1 MVCHADARDAVAHGP
16 AVRGRRA
23 VSRSLQRRAR
33 GGRHRGHLPAYVRPH
48 RAAALHHRRAP
59 GAGRAGLRH
68 LAVCVPAA
76 RPALPDC
83 RRQPPALQSGRPGG
97 AAPRLLGRYRGITG
111 KAAAGRRA
119 DTLAARAF
127 PRAPAIRRG
136 PGMSTATAPKPA
148 GAAIPSLIGW
158 LLLTAV
164 AAALGALASA
174 PPAWLF
180 GPVWSV
186 LYLLMAVAAWRVGRV
201 AVPRPA
207 PALLL
212 YAGQLALNALWS
224 WLFFAWHLGAPAC
237 ACIVVLWLMIAA
249 TVVLFG
255 RRERLAAILL
265 WPYLAW
271 VSFAGLLCLSIWQRN
286 PVLLG

>member
-1 MVCHADARDAVAHGP
+1 MVCHADARDAVAHGR

-23 VSRSLQRRAR
+23 VSRSVQRRAR
-33 GGRHRGHLPAYVRPH
+33 RGRHRGHLPPYVRPH

-68 LAVCVPAA
+68 LAVCIPAA
-76 RPALPDC
+76 RPALSDC
-83 RRQPPALQSGRPGG
+83 RRQPPALQSSRPGG

-127 PRAPAIRRG
+127 PRAPAIRRE
-136 PGMSTATAPKPA
+136 PGMSAATAPKPA
-148 GAAIPSLIGW
+148 RAAIPSLIGW

-174 PPAWLF
+174 RAAQFYAQLERPAWAPPA
-180 GPVWSV
+180 
-186 LYLLMAVAAWRVGRV
+186 
-201 AVPRPA
+201 
-207 PALLL
+207 
-212 YAGQLALNALWS
+212 

-249 TVVLFG
+249 TIALFG
-255 RRERLAAILL
+255 RCERLAAILL